1 MENIK
6 HLLNDWSQG
15 KLLILLPGPKDS
27 KLTVSQESSLK
38 EICIAG
44 NFEAGNPLDFVV
56 TAVVSQ
62 HLRALLPSDILT
74 FLMLPAQRFWL
85 GTVSLLDVIAL
96 KVTMRAHT
104 LEKQFL
110 PIKRNMLFLW
120 FFFLFSLRRTTLEP
134 ALYVHVRKV
143 CVLLGVNKKEK
154 RKADTNS
161 RCPL

>member
-1 MENIK
+1 M
-6 HLLNDWSQG
+6 
-15 KLLILLPGPKDS
+15 LPGPKDS

-44 NFEAGNPLDFVV
+44 NFEAGNLLDFAV

-96 KVTMRAHT
+96 KVTMRART

-110 PIKRNMLFLW
+110 AIKRNMLFL
-120 FFFLFSLRRTTLEP
+120 
-134 ALYVHVRKV
+134 
-143 CVLLGVNKKEK
+143 
-154 RKADTNS
+154 
-161 RCPL
+161 